1 MDCLIVDDDFSC
13 AMVFKFMLEEILS
26 KLSLTAVTSFHKA
39 KEEILTTSCYKLFF
53 IDMLLDGCHTG
64 EGLIKTI
71 RTQIHYRTVPIVIAS
86 SLRQDDPIIKACH
99 KYKNIVHI
107 QKPFEYVK
115 IRMLLFDKL
124 LPILLNNNLNQN
136 IQINNLV
143 TEKKQLEYCRSFGMA
158 NQQLRAE
165 RDYLLRM
172 NEKLRTRLTTK
183 RLGKTTTNKSKW
195 NIVRQNSLPD
205 IKLALTGKVSKE
217 PSPVFK
223 E

>member
-1 MDCLIVDDDFSC
+1 
-13 AMVFKFMLEEILS
+13 
-26 KLSLTAVTSFHKA
+26 
-39 KEEILTTSCYKLFF
+39 
-53 IDMLLDGCHTG
+53 
-64 EGLIKTI
+64 
-71 RTQIHYRTVPIVIAS
+71 
-86 SLRQDDPIIKACH
+86 
-99 KYKNIVHI
+99 
-107 QKPFEYVK
+107 
-115 IRMLLFDKL
+115 
-124 LPILLNNNLNQN
+124 
-136 IQINNLV
+136 
-143 TEKKQLEYCRSFGMA
+143 MA